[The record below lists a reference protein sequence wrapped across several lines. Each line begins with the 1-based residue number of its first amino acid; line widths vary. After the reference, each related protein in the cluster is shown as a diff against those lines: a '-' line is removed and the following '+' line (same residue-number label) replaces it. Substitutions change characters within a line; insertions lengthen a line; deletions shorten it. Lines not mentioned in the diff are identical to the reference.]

1 MEEPNIRTLQD
12 DFLKHLFSMLRSIE
26 QKDITAIANTL
37 AGLEEMLGSFNRNYR
52 RRLRREDYKIKCAMQ
67 SFVDDL
73 RQIALTEKNL
83 FLIAVKLNNLLVD
96 WWSLRLCRE
105 IERMTSRE
113 KRRLSWESSAFVK
126 N

>member
-1 MEEPNIRTLQD
+1 
-12 DFLKHLFSMLRSIE
+12 
-26 QKDITAIANTL
+26 
-37 AGLEEMLGSFNRNYR
+37 
-52 RRLRREDYKIKCAMQ
+52 EDYKIKCAMQ